1 MFNLKAI
8 YFYFLALRISLI
20 KFLKKIYFTTKIY
33 KKSLISKTPQQFY
46 FHPNPLLLSYLTT
59 YKKNTFKISEIDPNL
74 FWITQSNIQELKEQH
89 SFMWLNLIDRKN
101 DGKSIQRI
109 INLWILKYSNY
120 KKNIW
125 ENSVLSQRIISWILN
140 SDIILAKSFFEFK
153 KNFLT
158 SIIIQSNH
166 LKKNIKFE
174 KNYENKIKTLTA
186 LLLTG
191 LVFKEYEENYNYAIK
206 ELEKFVK
213 DFFDKDGFPVT
224 RSPNDLIF
232 FLKYLILCKECI
244 KEAQKYIPEIL
255 DETISKNISNLK
267 QILTPDD
274 QIPFFNGG
282 RENNLT
288 QVMELMNDSE
298 RTNKNKNKI
307 VGGLQILK
315 FKNSLVYFDIGEPP
329 KKDYSRSYQ
338 SGPLSFEYYLNE
350 KKIITNCGFGSAI
363 SSKAELLSRLTSAQS
378 TLTINDTS
386 VSKFERNKTI
396 NRVFGNSIKNTFKIL
411 NKEILENDELIGA
424 SASHNGYDKNFGC
437 IFKRKININKSTG
450 NLVGIDELIK
460 KKDGKPLKYSIRFHL
475 YPGLTAV
482 KTLGGDSILIQL
494 TKNKSLFF
502 TIKGEK
508 LFLEK
513 SIFLARNRILGNTCI
528 TVSGNLVN
536 KNKIIQWEIKEKI

>member
-244 KEAQKYIPEIL
+244 KEAQKYMPEIL

-411 NKEILENDELIGA
+411 NKEILESDELIGA

>member
-1 MFNLKAI
+1 MFNLKGV

-20 KFLKKIYFTTKIY
+20 KFLKKIYFTTELY

-46 FHPNPLLLSYLTT
+46 FHPNPFLLSYLTT

-74 FWITQSNIQELKEQH
+74 FWIKQSNVQKLKEQH

-101 DGKSIQRI
+101 DGKSIQKI
-109 INLWILKYSNY
+109 INLWILKNSNY

-125 ENSVLSQRIISWILN
+125 DNSVLSQRVISWILN
-140 SDIILAKSFFEFK
+140 SDIILARSFFEFK
-153 KNFLT
+153 KNFLS
-158 SIIIQSNH
+158 SIILQSNH
-166 LKKNIKFE
+166 LKKNVKFE
-174 KNYENKIKTLTA
+174 KNYENKIKILTA

-191 LVFKEYEENYNYAIK
+191 LVFKEYEANYNYAIK

-224 RSPNDLIF
+224 RNPNDLVF

-255 DETISKNISNLK
+255 DEIINKNISNIK
-267 QILTPDD
+267 KILTPDD

-288 QVMELMNDSE
+288 RFIELTNDPE
-298 RTNKNKNKI
+298 KTHKNKNI
-307 VGGLQILK
+307 IIGGLQILK
-315 FKNSLVYFDIGEPP
+315 FKNSLVYFDVAEPP
-329 KKDYSRSYQ
+329 EKNYSRSYQ
-338 SGPLSFEYYLNE
+338 SGPLSFEYYLNG

-386 VSKFERNKTI
+386 VTKFERNKTV
-396 NRVFGNSIKNTFKIL
+396 NRVFGNSIQNTFKIL
-411 NKEILENDELIGA
+411 NKEFSEDNELIGA

-450 NLVGIDELIK
+450 SVVGIDELIK

-508 LFLEK
+508 IFLEK
-513 SIFLARNRILGNTCI
+513 SIFLARNRILDNTCI

-536 KNKIIQWEIKEKI
+536 KNKIVQWEIREKI